1 MSVKGDRGLPPKRW
15 TIVMVDILLL
25 EGGGKFSM
33 DKINKQICSVAN
45 VMDGRFCLNVL
56 ARFVT

>member
-1 MSVKGDRGLPPKRW
+1 
-15 TIVMVDILLL
+15 MVDILLL